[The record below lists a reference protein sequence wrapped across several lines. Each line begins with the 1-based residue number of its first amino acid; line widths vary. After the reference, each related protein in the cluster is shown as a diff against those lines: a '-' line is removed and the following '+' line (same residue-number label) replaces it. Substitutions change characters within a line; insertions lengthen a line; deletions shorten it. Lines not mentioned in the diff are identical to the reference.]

1 MRIKKINKIKPWLIQ
16 IQLKAFLFGPMFFFF
31 LFFPEP
37 RLKTWKRKRRR
48 RPIIGNKV
56 HMGFFFFFLNVLAVF
71 AGGRRRRGRRSL
83 CLLFFIEDKHSCWR
97 YPFFYFTLL
106 YFLFILEVFFRGD
119 RACAVRDARVG
130 PVRCNCFWSR
140 FVIEFFFKIII
151 KYALSSGG
159 NTKK

>member
-16 IQLKAFLFGPMFFFF
+16 IQLKAFLFGPMFFFSF
-31 LFFPEP
+31 LP
-37 RLKTWKRKRRR
+37 RAKTENLEEEEATEANYRKQGAHG
-48 RPIIGNKV
+48 I
-56 HMGFFFFFLNVLAVF
+56 FFFFLNVLAVF
-71 AGGRRRRGRRSL
+71 AGGRRSL